1 MNDTIDTAS
10 DLRNLITVDITETMT
25 PDIELTESELEAM
38 DDIRIQDELSATVAE
53 LPMATEE
60 QMARYND
67 KMVFLANIRA
77 KIPALNVVEETTE
90 ESYAVPSGR
99 YDYVYSMG
107 TI

>member
-25 PDIELTESELEAM
+25 PDIELTEFELEAM
-38 DDIRIQDELSATVAE
+38 DDIRVQDELTATVAE
-53 LPMATEE
+53 LPVTTEE
-60 QMARYND
+60 QLARYND
-67 KMVFLANIRA
+67 KTEFLASIRA
-77 KIPALNVVEETTE
+77 EIPALNVIEEVTE

>member
-25 PDIELTESELEAM
+25 PDIELTESELETM
-38 DDIRIQDELSATVAE
+38 DDIRVQDELTATVAE
-53 LPMATEE
+53 LPVTTEE
-60 QMARYND
+60 QLARYND
-67 KMVFLANIRA
+67 KMEFLASIRA
-77 KIPALNVVEETTE
+77 EIPALNVIEEVTE